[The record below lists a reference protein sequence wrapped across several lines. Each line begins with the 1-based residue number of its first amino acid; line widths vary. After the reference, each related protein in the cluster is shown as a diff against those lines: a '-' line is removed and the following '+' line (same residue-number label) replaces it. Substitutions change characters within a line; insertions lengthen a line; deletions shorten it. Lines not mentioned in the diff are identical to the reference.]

1 MNRQLAGVLVTLGVV
16 LCGACGDDPSPT
28 APSPSA
34 TVTALNVAGSGAGGT
49 SFQLTAMAQLSD
61 GKSQDVTGMASWSS
75 SNPQIATVANG
86 LVTVSGSGEV
96 DVRAT
101 YQNVSGGIHLVVTP
115 LPISSLTISGATADD
130 RFQLTATARLTDG
143 STQNV
148 TSLAAWESSNPLVA
162 TVSST
167 GFVTVVSSGETDVRA
182 TYRGISTS
190 QRLTV
195 VAATGFTLT
204 GTVQE
209 VAPTVRP
216 IAGASVR
223 ILGSGMAPTTTGPN
237 GTFSF
242 SGVPAERL
250 LIEVSQAGYVVAEK
264 DVTISRDTQLT
275 IDLYPTPP
283 QDSSG
288 ATATARCK
296 DGSWSWA
303 GTTAAAC
310 PSNGGVAYTVCPG
323 VLCGL

>member
-1 MNRQLAGVLVTLGVV
+1 MRQLAGVLATLGIF
-16 LCGACGDDPSPT
+16 LCAACGDDPSPI
-28 APSPSA
+28 APSPSV
-34 TVTALNVAGSGAGGT
+34 TVTALNVAGGGT
-49 SFQLTAMAQLSD
+49 AGASFQLTAMAQLSD
-61 GKSQDVTGMASWSS
+61 GKSQDVTGMAAWSS
-75 SNPQIATVANG
+75 SNPQIASVAGG

-115 LPISSLTISGATADD
+115 LPVTSLTISGATSDD
-130 RFQLTATARLTDG
+130 RFQLTATARLSDG
-143 STQNV
+143 TTQNV

-182 TYRGISTS
+182 SYRGISTS

-195 VAATGFTLT
+195 AAPAGFALT

-216 IAGASVR
+216 IAGAAVR
-223 ILGSGMAPTTTGPN
+223 ILGSGLAPTTTGAN
-237 GTFSF
+237 GSFSF
-242 SGVPAERL
+242 AGVAAGRI

-264 DVTISRDTQLT
+264 DLTITRDTQVA
-275 IDLYPTPP
+275 IDLFPTPP

-288 ATATARCK
+288 ATATARCN

-303 GTTAAAC
+303 GTKPAAC
-310 PSNGGVAYTVCPG
+310 TGNGGVAYTVCPG
-323 VLCGL
+323 TLCGL